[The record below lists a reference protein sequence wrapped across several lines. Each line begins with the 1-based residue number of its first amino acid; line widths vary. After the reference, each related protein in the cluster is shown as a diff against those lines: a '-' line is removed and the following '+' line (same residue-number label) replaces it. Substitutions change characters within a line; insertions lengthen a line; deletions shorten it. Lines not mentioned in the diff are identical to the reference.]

1 MKKRACA
8 ALMALVMLLSLLPAT
23 AMAAGETE
31 YTVGSAE
38 DLTDAYEKIK
48 GQSEDEATIILTADI
63 TTNSAKVGVE
73 GKRVTFKSTEGNRFK
88 LNATSLAGDCI
99 FDTVDFAKK
108 DNLAANGHYLELTE
122 NFTGEIQNIYGVK
135 NYSSK
140 GETIDKPIYMV
151 LKGGSS
157 DTITGTGSNISTTQ
171 DIHIVLDGHET
182 ENLRG
187 GAATPAEDKPSV
199 QGNITVEVL
208 SGAVTDTLY
217 GGMWGHGDYPINA
230 TVTGNV
236 NVIIG
241 EKGAPD
247 KTATVANLEGGGY
260 YCKINGN
267 VNVTVNDGAYIRGN
281 FYGFSS
287 AGHGCEVSGTVT
299 TTINGGIIPA
309 PLYAGGLT
317 HWDHYDGNNVKIG
330 SKEAVEAGTAG
341 DVVKLIINGGEVGNV
356 GAYGNVSNF
365 WDGYWNDPTN
375 EDWYSQIYGNVLVEI
390 NGGTVNSIVM
400 GYMYSKTW
408 GDCTVVVNG
417 GTIEATN
424 AIRGDSST
432 DPLDEIDNY
441 VLGDTNVIFNGVG
454 TESYWGIGTV
464 KAVNH
469 VILENN
475 TQVCGRTACLLNGVG
490 SLTMEDGASLALR
503 GGSASGDTVLGD
515 CSFGDNT
522 SLVMNRNYDEETGSA
537 TPALLSVGGTVTGEA
552 NLYTVNNGSEWT
564 SGDGNTVVLSTPVA
578 GEVYMNAAQCKE
590 TVRSGEEA
598 EQLVLANLNANGL
611 YVEYVQQGD
620 TTRAASYPNSW
631 RIAGT
636 YTPPAEVLWYYEVYY
651 QSDEDPDEWV
661 LWKDGQGGWAA
672 PDAAVS
678 ISQNDFNGTDLG
690 WGEVLGEDYIFDE
703 DNDNNR
709 LSAPAGEAT
718 KDKPLKIYYKLAQQI
733 AEDEIVVSPAPLT
746 IYMGG
751 TPYEGT
757 VIDNSGALVSNSSS
771 DAGFP
776 EPGFTVELPEALED
790 VDVTDLLFEEEDGD
804 RTWMFE
810 PYDGNDDTEVYKLV
824 PQGAGQKATRVQFT
838 DPKTDKIVTSDDFE
852 PGLHVNQTLE
862 MSLYKGSGTTAVEDI
877 IVKQGKVIYPVDS
890 SPTADLTVRG
900 TTDRE
905 QYAEV
910 KDESGFTPTLDQP
923 GLTAPSETTYTIN
936 DGEVQVKEGNVA
948 LLFDDILNHEGDDR
962 EELLIQRAEEKLTDT
977 ENTRSYEFKYLDLV
991 DQNNGN
997 VWVTASNNVTVYWP
1011 LPEGTDSETDFTLL
1025 HFEALDRQM
1034 DSENISS
1041 AITACQVEKI
1051 NSFAVSGT
1059 HVSFS
1064 VEPGG
1069 FSPFALV
1076 WETEDSTQ
1084 PDPGP
1089 DPDPDP
1095 DPEPD
1100 PGPEPDPD
1108 PDPVDV
1114 TVVKKWVL
1122 DDGGQAAESVTVE
1135 LWYNNFYRED
1145 TVELSAANNWTCT
1158 WENLDGDRNW
1168 SVRETDVPEGFTA
1181 TVERSGYTFTVINDD
1196 QAEVPDEPDDPD
1208 IPDEPDDPDIPDE
1221 PDDPDIPDEPDEP
1234 ELPQTGMMWW
1244 PVWLLTAIGALLVL
1258 YGLIQWARCR
1268 RKHES

>member
-38 DLTDAYEKIK
+38 DLTDAYEEIK

-73 GKRVTFKSTEGNRFK
+73 GKRVTFKSTEGNCFE

-108 DNLAANGHYLELTE
+108 DNLAANGHYLELTK
-122 NFTGEIQNIYGVK
+122 NFTDEI
-135 NYSSK
+135 
-140 GETIDKPIYMV
+140 
-151 LKGGSS
+151 
-157 DTITGTGSNISTTQ
+157 DTIFGGKSNASGKASSIESVNLMLCGGTSDMVQGTGSNVSTTG
-171 DIHIVLDGHET
+171 DVNITIDGHTTRE
-182 ENLRG
+182 LRG
-187 GAATPAEDKPSV
+187 GASAGYQHAPHIGGDI
-199 QGNITVEVL
+199 NINL
-208 SGAVTDTLY
+208 YSGAVTNGFY
-217 GGMWGHGDYPINA
+217 GGMWSRDDFPRNCVVEGDINVQIGKEGNVKESA
-230 TVTGNV
+230 KVDIGYYFAVAGYYGVIEGNV
-236 NVIIG
+236 NLTI
-241 EKGAPD
+241 E
-247 KTATVANLEGGGY
+247 
-260 YCKINGN
+260 
-267 VNVTVNDGAYIRGN
+267 DGAYITGS
-281 FYGFSS
+281 YEPMYV
-287 AGHGCEVSGTVT
+287 AGIGCEIKQCVNI
-299 TTINGGIIPA
+299 TINGGYINT
-309 PLYAGGLT
+309 PLWVAGYGW
-317 HWDHYDGNNVKIG
+317 WDHRDGEKVEIG
-330 SKEAVEAGTAG
+330 TDYYNKETGTLIEQK
-341 DVVKLIINGGEVGNV
+341 DVVNLTINDGRTNTIYLCGSMTNTPT
-356 GAYGNVSNF
+356 GAENNPE
-365 WDGYWNDPTN
+365 DPC
-375 EDWYSQIYGNVLVEI
+375 WYYDQIYGNVNAEQH
-390 NGGTVNSIVM
+390 GGRVVNYVM
-400 GYMYSKTW
+400 GYKYASRTW
-408 GDCTVVVNG
+408 GDCTLTIDG
-417 GTIEATN
+417 GEVTWST
-424 AIRGDSST
+424 AIRGDNYST
-432 DPLDEIDNY
+432 NLDDINQY
-441 VLGDTNVIFNGVG
+441 ILGDMTVILDDMGEPGNEIEDAEF
-454 TESYWGIGTV
+454 WGIG
-464 KAVNH
+464 KIWNVNN
-469 VILENN
+469 VILTEGTHVN
-475 TQVCGRTACLLNGVG
+475 GTASCLLDDVEN
-490 SLTMEDGASLALR
+490 LTMEDGAFLALR

-522 SLVMNRNYDEETGSA
+522 SLVMNRNAEGDTS
-537 TPALLSVGGTVTGEA
+537 TPAQLNVGGTVTGEA

-578 GEVYMNAAQCKE
+578 DEVYMNAAQCEE
-590 TVRSGEEA
+590 TVSSGEEA

-611 YVEYVQQGD
+611 YVEYVQQDD

-672 PDAAVS
+672 PDATVS

-733 AEDEIVVSPAPLT
+733 AEEKIVVSPAPLT

-790 VDVTDLLFEEEDGD
+790 VDVTNLLFEEEDGD

-862 MSLYKGSGTTAVEDI
+862 MSLYKGSGTTAVGDI

-962 EELLIQRAEEKLTDT
+962 EELLIQRAEKELTDT

-991 DQNNGN
+991 DRNNGN

-1011 LPEGTDSETDFTLL
+1011 LPEGTDGETDFTLL
-1025 HFEALDRQM
+1025 HFEDLDRQM

-1089 DPDPDP
+1089 DPDP
-1095 DPEPD
+1095 
-1100 PGPEPDPD
+1100 
-1108 PDPVDV
+1108 VDV

-1122 DDGGQAAESVTVE
+1122 DDGGQAAE
-1135 LWYNNFYRED
+1135 
-1145 TVELSAANNWTCT
+1145 
-1158 WENLDGDRNW
+1158 
-1168 SVRETDVPEGFTA
+1168 
-1181 TVERSGYTFTVINDD
+1181 
-1196 QAEVPDEPDDPD
+1196 
-1208 IPDEPDDPDIPDE
+1208 
-1221 PDDPDIPDEPDEP
+1221 
-1234 ELPQTGMMWW
+1234 
-1244 PVWLLTAIGALLVL
+1244 
-1258 YGLIQWARCR
+1258 
-1268 RKHES
+1268 